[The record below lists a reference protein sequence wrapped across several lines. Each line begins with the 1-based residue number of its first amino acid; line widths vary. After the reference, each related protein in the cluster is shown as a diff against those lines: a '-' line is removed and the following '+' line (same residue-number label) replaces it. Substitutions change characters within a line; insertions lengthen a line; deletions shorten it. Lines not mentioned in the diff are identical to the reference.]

1 MNRSYL
7 PPLAVLA
14 LLLGFSLWT
23 GTSIGTDT
31 QRWQQQLEQA
41 DALAQQESW
50 TAAEEALSDS
60 YRDWTARQ
68 SKLHILLRHDAIDD
82 AEAMYLRAMAF
93 AATPAGQQLIRI
105 LQQKNNPDISKAAQ
119 AAASGNAAQAKD
131 ALSSL
136 LSDPQIQ
143 QLLKQFGG

>member
-1 MNRSYL
+1 MDQKNFPNGISM
-7 PPLAVLA
+7 
-14 LLLGFSLWT
+14 
-23 GTSIGTDT
+23 
-31 QRWQQQLEQA
+31 EQ
-41 DALAQQESW
+41 
-50 TAAEEALSDS
+50 
-60 YRDWTARQ
+60 
-68 SKLHILLRHDAIDD
+68 
-82 AEAMYLRAMAF
+82 AMAF
-93 AATPAGQQLIRI
+93 ASTPAGQQLIRL

>member
-41 DALAQQESW
+41 DALAQQENW
-50 TAAEEALSDS
+50 TAAEEALSGS

-93 AATPAGQQLIRI
+93 AATEEPSEFRAEIADLQSQLELLAELER
-105 LQQKNNPDISKAAQ
+105 LSLKNV
-119 AAASGNAAQAKD
+119 
-131 ALSSL
+131 L
-136 LSDPQIQ
+136 
-143 QLLKQFGG
+143 

>member
-1 MNRSYL
+1 MDQKN
-7 PPLAVLA
+7 
-14 LLLGFSLWT
+14 FSN
-23 GTSIGTDT
+23 GISK
-31 QRWQQQLEQA
+31 EQ
-41 DALAQQESW
+41 
-50 TAAEEALSDS
+50 
-60 YRDWTARQ
+60 
-68 SKLHILLRHDAIDD
+68 
-82 AEAMYLRAMAF
+82 AMAF